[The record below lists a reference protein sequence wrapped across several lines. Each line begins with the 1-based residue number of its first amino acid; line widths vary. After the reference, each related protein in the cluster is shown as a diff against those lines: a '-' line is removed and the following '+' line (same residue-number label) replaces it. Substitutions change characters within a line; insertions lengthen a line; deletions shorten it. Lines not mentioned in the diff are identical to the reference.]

1 MHEHVEDAALAH
13 GGARARR
20 VVLTARRA
28 LVAQRRVGAWHRLA
42 IEPHEHRR
50 RRRERA
56 NLRVGESARQ
66 GDALYAQLAT
76 RRQQQPHAT
85 RLARR
90 PAPGFRLQCL
100 AKRLWVGNAATAA
113 QHGSGGTE
121 AAQVALEEEVAVGRR
136 VPERFEQRGV
146 AEGVDHG
153 DWREWARPRT
163 AASRSLEAPTA
174 RTPTDFSRECVPLSA
189 LLPRSWFARTLW
201 TRELQQQPL
210 TPHGWFMSN
219 TAHACT
225 PAKLLSGIVPAS
237 RGPNPGKYIGFN
249 SVHPDCKMEQWPMGS
264 AFRERLRGR
273 SMFLIGDCW
282 ERRLIEHVCKGKVIA
297 KYDEHEPFA
306 FSCEVMPN
314 VTIGHLHIG
323 GVGELHS
330 EGTAEY
336 MTRRMASMPTQ
347 QRVTEMLGR
356 FRRDRLGGRD
366 PTLVLVRGY
375 VENMDQPSAS

>member
-1 MHEHVEDAALAH
+1 
-13 GGARARR
+13 
-20 VVLTARRA
+20 
-28 LVAQRRVGAWHRLA
+28 
-42 IEPHEHRR
+42 
-50 RRRERA
+50 
-56 NLRVGESARQ
+56 
-66 GDALYAQLAT
+66 
-76 RRQQQPHAT
+76 
-85 RLARR
+85 
-90 PAPGFRLQCL
+90 
-100 AKRLWVGNAATAA
+100 
-113 QHGSGGTE
+113 
-121 AAQVALEEEVAVGRR
+121 
-136 VPERFEQRGV
+136 
-146 AEGVDHG
+146 
-153 DWREWARPRT
+153 
-163 AASRSLEAPTA
+163 
-174 RTPTDFSRECVPLSA
+174 
-189 LLPRSWFARTLW
+189 
-201 TRELQQQPL
+201 
-210 TPHGWFMSN
+210 MSN

-249 SVHPDCKMEQWPMGS
+249 SVHPDCKMEQWPMSS